1 MDKVDQ
7 SRKRK
12 AEGDDD
18 FESKSKSAYLVS
30 EFIALRKLLSRKRSP
45 PSDDRAKGYKLY
57 YLDFYS
63 YTELSIIKKS
73 FTFSK
78 PMSDLKI
85 SSWLLRSH
93 FFEFD

>member
-30 EFIALRKLLSRKRSP
+30 EFIALGKLLSRKRSP
-45 PSDDRAKGYKLY
+45 PSDDRAKDTNCITWIFTLIQNFLLLKRASANQCQTLK
-57 YLDFYS
+57 YLVCY
-63 YTELSIIKKS
+63 
-73 FTFSK
+73 
-78 PMSDLKI
+78 
-85 SSWLLRSH
+85 
-93 FFEFD
+93 